1 MAGSISSLWP
11 LSWIRPQLS
20 ERSQAEIGDV
30 QPPVEGMG
38 RNLSLERLMN
48 CAVNSV
54 VVKDM
59 CNSSLLNHWKPTS
72 LTQLINALLL
82 HHKRKAIIMEDFNL
96 NPRFVTESPWLS
108 HNF

>member
-48 CAVNSV
+48 CALNSV

-59 CNSSLLNHWKPTS
+59 CNSSLLYHRKPTS

-82 HHKRKAIIMEDFNL
+82 HHKRKAIIMEDFKL